1 MQVIF
6 LCGCGIIKTLNLR
19 KFNRSALEVV
29 PWSFDGAV
37 KYALGSEYHIDELWR
52 EYQRVMEEEK

>member
-1 MQVIF
+1 MFEMITGE
-6 LCGCGIIKTLNLR
+6 L
-19 KFNRSALEVV
+19 
-29 PWSFDGAV
+29 PFDGAV